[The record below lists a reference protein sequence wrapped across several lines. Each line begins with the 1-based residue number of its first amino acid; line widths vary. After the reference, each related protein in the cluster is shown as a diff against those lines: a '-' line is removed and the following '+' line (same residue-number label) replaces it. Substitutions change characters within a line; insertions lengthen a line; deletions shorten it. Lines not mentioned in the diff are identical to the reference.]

1 MLGLPAK
8 LRFSDRSRDQ
18 LELIFQADDVNDD
31 RGLEF
36 EEFAEMCRRPRA
48 TVLRG
53 QLRRRNE
60 LRKIA
65 LNAQHLSQDRGQ
77 LLAEGKAL
85 GDHRGPTSASDSSRS
100 LHELSLGF
108 SFNASA
114 TIGNSSGIGARIAR
128 GNAASFSSTAP
139 VGSFARSSASTDLSN
154 THSGSFSTTLDG
166 SSDFLSTM
174 DVHGSSTVPG
184 SPREIRSTSPVL
196 SPTKSVRVR
205 GMWDSEEEEEY
216 AELGHTS
223 GSLASKYEQRIETK
237 WRRKDRVGG
246 KMEPSR
252 RLEPAA
258 YGRSVHEKLV
268 AFYRRYDP
276 IKLSKEHILGEM
288 DKFGLGGGKQEQDE
302 EASVP
307 NGVTRSG
314 GLRALN
320 AELAR
325 LYGVDLNTRSG
336 GGGRLS
342 RATNVTTTAMDM
354 RTSTSS
360 IGAFTAMNS
369 TSASMGSSVN
379 STAEMHKEL
388 RQDDAARE
396 RNLHSSLQPL
406 LAEIAQM
413 QVSVL
418 VEIDSTMRQA
428 GQLQLRYAAINIDKT
443 LTTYFMEMF
452 DQDGSIHGGSGNGP
466 IRQRLRDFI
475 SNLVK
480 LVEQAGVAWK
490 RVHHE
495 LVRENNRRR
504 HTRKYEKW
512 GKAKRSLRSKLGI
525 GKRGGKENKAL
536 GFADAV
542 KVKVSVS
549 PDAIA
554 MHTHLH
560 IYSFASPL
568 LNVFTSQQKRRSC
581 LQIQVARQASNQSG
595 TKEVEES

>member
-1 MLGLPAK
+1 
-8 LRFSDRSRDQ
+8 
-18 LELIFQADDVNDD
+18 
-31 RGLEF
+31 
-36 EEFAEMCRRPRA
+36 
-48 TVLRG
+48 
-53 QLRRRNE
+53 
-60 LRKIA
+60 
-65 LNAQHLSQDRGQ
+65 
-77 LLAEGKAL
+77 
-85 GDHRGPTSASDSSRS
+85 
-100 LHELSLGF
+100 
-108 SFNASA
+108 
-114 TIGNSSGIGARIAR
+114 
-128 GNAASFSSTAP
+128 
-139 VGSFARSSASTDLSN
+139 
-154 THSGSFSTTLDG
+154 
-166 SSDFLSTM
+166 
-174 DVHGSSTVPG
+174 
-184 SPREIRSTSPVL
+184 
-196 SPTKSVRVR
+196 
-205 GMWDSEEEEEY
+205 MWDSEEEEEY

-354 RTSTSS
+354 RMSTGS

-369 TSASMGSSVN
+369 TSASMGSSVK

-396 RNLHSSLQPL
+396 RNFHSSLQPL

-495 LVRENNRRR
+495 LVREN
-504 HTRKYEKW
+504 TT
-512 GKAKRSLRSKLGI
+512 
-525 GKRGGKENKAL
+525 
-536 GFADAV
+536 DAAIH
-542 KVKVSVS
+542 VS
-549 PDAIA
+549 
-554 MHTHLH
+554 MK
-560 IYSFASPL
+560 
-568 LNVFTSQQKRRSC
+568 NG
-581 LQIQVARQASNQSG
+581 ARQRGRSAAN
-595 TKEVEES
+595 